1 MKNKPSNLI
10 RLGGFL
16 CYLIWNVGN
25 VISKKTKF
33 KNFLINLFGFI
44 WFELYNIY
52 ENNKSKNMRKKF
64 TKSQFEA
71 VKNEI
76 FRLAKEFTKKGYTS
90 LVTMVDEDHITLYVN
105 REKCLCD
112 LDVRIKRYANAD
124 SVEELIKLVKTNN
137 IQLGKYVQTIIDA
150 YYNDHRKHYLFD
162 F

>member
-1 MKNKPSNLI
+1 M
-10 RLGGFL
+10 
-16 CYLIWNVGN
+16 
-25 VISKKTKF
+25 
-33 KNFLINLFGFI
+33 
-44 WFELYNIY
+44 YNIY
-52 ENNKSKNMRKKF
+52 ENNKPKNMRKKF

-124 SVEELIKLVKTNN
+124 SVGELIKLVKANN
-137 IQLGKYVQTIIDA
+137 ISLGKYVQTIIDA
-150 YYNDHRKHYLFD
+150 YHNDHRKHYLFD